1 MSIFTSAY
9 KAVVTALQS
18 LLARAGVYVGQG
30 AGYPRVEVHT
40 VTESERLDKGG
51 NLRRL
56 SLTVES
62 ISTQSMNECNALL
75 QENLDRLAAGQLAVA
90 PEGFEL
96 VGIVPQQ
103 LQDLTESSDTANII
117 YRLLQSVDIYVQRFE
132 ESPEAETET
141 ENNLTQNND

>member
-18 LLARAGVYVGQG
+18 LFARAGVYVGQG
-30 AGYPRVEVHT
+30 AGYPRVGVHT

-56 SLTVES
+56 SCTVES
-62 ISTQSMNECNALL
+62 ISAKSMNECNALL

-117 YRLLQSVDIYVQRFE
+117 YRLLQSVDIYVQRYDE
-132 ESPEAETET
+132 PETET
-141 ENNLTQNND
+141 ENNLNQNND

>member
-56 SLTVES
+56 SCTVES
-62 ISTQSMNECNALL
+62 ISAKSMNECNALL

-117 YRLLQSVDIYVQRFE
+117 YRLLQSVDIYVQRYDE
-132 ESPEAETET
+132 PETET
-141 ENNLTQNND
+141 ENNLNQNND

>member
-18 LLARAGVYVGQG
+18 LLARAGVYVGEG

-141 ENNLTQNND
+141 ENDLTQNND

>member
-9 KAVVTALQS
+9 KAVVTALQN
-18 LLARAGVYVGQG
+18 LFARTGVYVGQG

-56 SLTVES
+56 SCTVES
-62 ISTQSMNECNALL
+62 ISAKSMNECNALL

-117 YRLLQSVDIYVQRFE
+117 YRLLQSVDIYVQRFDNE
-132 ESPEAETET
+132 PEPEPET
-141 ENNLTQNND
+141 ENNLNQNND